1 MKNTLTNYA
10 ALSSKIT
17 NQAAIYCGTYAK
29 YNNGS
34 IKGAWIDLTLVSDE
48 EEFNEICSAI
58 HEDEEDAEFMF
69 QDWQSIPARYIS
81 ESGLDSEYFE
91 YKDKIEGMSETMAE
105 AYEEYINE
113 GGYNG
118 EEFEDM
124 YQGQYESEEAFAEQL
139 LDDCGTLNDIPQ
151 HLRYYFDYT
160 AYARDLFIKDYFI
173 TSNGFVFIRH

>member
-1 MKNTLTNYA
+1 
-10 ALSSKIT
+10 
-17 NQAAIYCGTYAK
+17 
-29 YNNGS
+29 
-34 IKGAWIDLTLVSDE
+34 
-48 EEFNEICSAI
+48 
-58 HEDEEDAEFMF
+58 MF

-160 AYARDLFIKDYFI
+160 AYARDLFINDYFI
-173 TSNGFVFIRH
+173 TSNGFVFIRHQFPPPFALGVAFDCKKVLIFLTFKSFNHGVLFAQR